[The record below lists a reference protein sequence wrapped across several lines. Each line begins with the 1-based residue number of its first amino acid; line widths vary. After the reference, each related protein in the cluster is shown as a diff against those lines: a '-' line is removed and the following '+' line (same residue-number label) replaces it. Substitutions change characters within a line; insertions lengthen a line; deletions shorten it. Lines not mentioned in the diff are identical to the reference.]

1 MAIVLAPLIGVRA
14 VVPVMAVALT
24 ISGIAR
30 VFFNRDVLHWGAYR
44 AVIFTALPGVILSAF
59 VYGLLNTTVIAII
72 LGTTILASVPLR
84 HWVDRQ
90 KIKAGKR
97 ALMGAGGAFG
107 LISGASIGSAILLVP
122 FLIGH
127 GLGRREFVG
136 TLAAIALT
144 MNLTRI
150 TVYGSTD
157 MLGGGWLALGIL
169 CGLATIPG
177 NWLGQKL
184 LRGMG
189 EVWHRTAIDVL
200 TVFGGLNFFRIAF
213 TG

>member
-1 MAIVLAPLIGVRA
+1 MDLTAITALDPLVLAAVLVAAMVTSAIHGATGIGGGFLMAIVLAPLIGVRA

-107 LISGASIGSAILLVP
+107 LISGASIGSIS
-122 FLIGH
+122 
-127 GLGRREFVG
+127 
-136 TLAAIALT
+136 
-144 MNLTRI
+144 
-150 TVYGSTD
+150 GS
-157 MLGGGWLALGIL
+157 G
-169 CGLATIPG
+169 
-177 NWLGQKL
+177 
-184 LRGMG
+184 
-189 EVWHRTAIDVL
+189 
-200 TVFGGLNFFRIAF
+200 
-213 TG
+213 